1 MANETTIHLRR
12 HRGMILQFVRNN
24 HYSQMPLM
32 DDLAVWALLLDLG
45 CTVGQDYV
53 VTLIQELKSAGY
65 LAFKENFNR
74 VSGKTRLEEIKLTPD
89 GRRLVEGY
97 REDPMVLIP

>member
-1 MANETTIHLRR
+1 MAKENTIHLRR
-12 HRGMILQFVRNN
+12 HRGMILQFIRNN
-24 HYSQMPLM
+24 HYAQMPLM
-32 DDLAVWALLLDLG
+32 DDLSVWGLLLDLG

-65 LAFKENFNR
+65 LAFDEEFNK
-74 VSGKTRLEEIKLTPD
+74 VSGKTRLEKIKLTSD

-97 REDPMVLIP
+97 KEDPLVLIS